1 MSRRLRAATSR
12 HASVHHTEAHE
23 AADASTDSEDA
34 DLERVAKGLKRYG
47 LAVRDVRRDGNCFF
61 RAVSDQMYG
70 TEEHHAYLRDL
81 CCDYMEKH
89 EDDLAPFLDDTESDY
104 AAYVDH
110 MREDGVWAGNI
121 EIHATSMATH
131 RDVRIHQHKKPSYD
145 LVNHYRDAPLH
156 LFYHYGEHYASVRP
170 LEQLHDQSPAYHAP
184 LRSRPS
190 ASGSGSGSG
199 GSSSTSSDADP
210 REIWAVLE
218 DSSVELLQKVEHA
231 EAAARYFRRMEAHEW
246 AERLDEEATL
256 ASDTLTHV
264 QERVGKWKVAHAEKR
279 DLSSDEDASE
289 SSNSQTN
296 DSYRSISNARREKR
310 YLTRTLARSDE
321 RISDIL
327 ESAARVRD
335 SQQGEKKKSRSRKR
349 DQEERRKARKAR
361 RRREQE
367 FQARQRNGDPPL
379 SIGMWSVSLS

>member
-1 MSRRLRAATSR
+1 MSRRHRAATSR

-23 AADASTDSEDA
+23 AGDASTDSEDA

-70 TEEHHAYLRDL
+70 TEDHHAYLRDL

-89 EDDLAPFLDDTESDY
+89 EEELAPFLDDSEDY

-170 LEQLHDQSPAYHAP
+170 IDQIQDQSPAYHGA

-190 ASGSGSGSG
+190 A
-199 GSSSTSSDADP
+199 GSSSTSSDNDP
-210 REIWAVLE
+210 RETWAVLE
-218 DSSVELLQKVEHA
+218 DSSTELLQKVEHA
-231 EAAARYFRRMEAHEW
+231 EAAARYFRRMDAHEW
-246 AERLDEEATL
+246 AERLDEEAAI

-264 QERVGKWKVAHAEKR
+264 QERVGRWKVAHAEKR
-279 DLSSDEDASE
+279 DLSSDEDGSE
-289 SSNSQTN
+289 SSTSGTN
-296 DSYRSISNARREKR
+296 DSYGSTNNARREKK
-310 YLTRTLARSDE
+310 YLTRTLARADE

-335 SQQGEKKKSRSRKR
+335 SQQGEKKKSRSKKR

-367 FQARQRNGDPPL
+367 LQARHRNADPPL
-379 SIGMWSVSLS
+379 SIGMWSVS